1 MSQSEVCIIFLQR
14 YADFMMKSKTDD
26 LKKPEL
32 YLNRQLSL
40 LEFNQ
45 RVLEQARDAKTPLL
59 ERLKFL
65 CISSSNLDE
74 FFEIRVAGLKE
85 LQAFGSVQ
93 TSADHLSHVETLRL
107 ISLRAHKLVNQ
118 QYQVLNAEL
127 IPALRDEHIYLLERA
142 NWTRSQS
149 KWVKEYFTED
159 VLPLLSPMVLDP
171 AHPFPRILNKSL
183 NFILSL
189 EGKDVFGRNSALAIL
204 QAPRALPRIIRLPS
218 GRSRDADFFTL
229 LSSVIQAHVS
239 DLFPG
244 MKVTGCYQFRLTRN
258 GDLFVDEE
266 EVEDLLLALEG
277 ELVSRRYGDEVRLEI
292 ASECPHEISDYL
304 LERFDLEEDDMYPVD
319 GPVNLS
325 RLMNILELVE
335 RPDLTYTPF
344 TPGLSRSSAYGGNIF
359 DVIRQQDVLLHHPFQ
374 SFAPVVEFIRQA
386 STDPNVLAIRQ
397 TLYRTGTDSAI
408 VELLRQ
414 AAQNGKEVTVV
425 IELRARFD
433 EEANISLANRL
444 QEAGAHVVYGVVGYK
459 THAKMSWVVRREQKE
474 LRHYVHVG
482 TGNYHAR
489 TARLYTDYGFLT
501 SHSDISDDVASV
513 FLQLTSLGR
522 IPKLKSL
529 LQSPFTLSKGVIER
543 INREVQNLKSGKPA
557 RVMIKVNGLSDPEII
572 RALYTAS
579 QAGVEIDLIIRGICC
594 LRPGIPGVSENIRVR
609 AIIGRFLEHTRVYYF
624 ENGGNPEV
632 YCSSADLMER
642 NLHKRIETAFPLLNP
657 ALKERVIQESF
668 YNYLADNTQSWL
680 LQSDGSY
687 VHCQPKNEKPF
698 SGQSALLEKLS
709 DMS

>member
-1 MSQSEVCIIFLQR
+1 
-14 YADFMMKSKTDD
+14 MKSKTDD

-45 RVLEQARDAKTPLL
+45 RVLEQARDVKTPLL

-107 ISLRAHKLVNQ
+107 ISLRAHKLVSQ

-127 IPALRDEHIYLLERA
+127 IPALRDEHICLLERA

-229 LSSVIQAHVS
+229 LSSVIQAHVN

-292 ASECPHEISDYL
+292 ASECPSEISDYL
-304 LERFDLEEDDMYPVD
+304 LERFDLEEEDMYPVD

-359 DVIRQQDVLLHHPFQ
+359 DVIRHQDLLLHHPFQ

-386 STDPNVLAIRQ
+386 STDANVLAIRQ

-489 TARLYTDYGFLT
+489 TARLYTDYGLLT
-501 SHSDISDDVASV
+501 SHPDIADDVASV

-579 QAGVEIDLIIRGICC
+579 QAGVEIDLIVRGICC

-668 YNYLADNTQSWL
+668 YNYLADNTQTWL

-709 DMS
+709 DIS